1 MTSGAG
7 YRAVFVDIDWSRWVN
22 SLDMTKG
29 RVRNLKKMRTRP
41 FALRT
46 VRVTSS
52 RVQPNQGY
60 LMAFSHCSLV
70 AFSASSLAF
79 FFGSDSAAIL
89 ASSSVS

>member
-7 YRAVFVDIDWSRWVN
+7 YRTVFVDIDWFRWVN

-29 RVRNLKKMRTRP
+29 RVRNLKKCVP
-41 FALRT
+41 ALLRYGPC
-46 VRVTSS
+46 VTSS